1 MSDIKITKT
10 IVQNLDEGDNVVSE
24 TITTVEVRP
33 VEDTGELFGM
43 YL

>member
-1 MSDIKITKT
+1 MKPTVTRT
-10 IVQNLDEGDNVVSE
+10 IVQTLDSDNNVISE

-33 VEDTGELFGM
+33 VESAPQEAYGL